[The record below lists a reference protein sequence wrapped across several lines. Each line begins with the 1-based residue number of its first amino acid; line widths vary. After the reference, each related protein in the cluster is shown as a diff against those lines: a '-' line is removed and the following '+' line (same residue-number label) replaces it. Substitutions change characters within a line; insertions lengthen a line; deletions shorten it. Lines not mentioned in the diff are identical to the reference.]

1 MIKLNRCAVVCI
13 LSLALLGAVGVASA
27 SNAYAEN
34 KKPIEWKLLSSWGP
48 DFKAVRYLLIPWI
61 EAVNKKL
68 KGKLVVTWVG
78 PETVP
83 PFQQLKPLRDGVFD
97 VLFTHTAYHAGEMGF
112 GMGLDFTPSSPAQKR
127 KAGALKVMDEAYRKR
142 QNVHYL
148 GALQDGTGYHVMLR
162 EKCVSK
168 ADFSGYKIRTMP
180 FHDPL
185 IRGLGG
191 ATVRI
196 PGGEVYSAL
205 DKGVVDGAAWPAV
218 GALDYK
224 WYEVA
229 GYQVR
234 PRFGETVFSLLVNL
248 DSWNKLPKR
257 YQEEIT
263 EITKEIED
271 SSRKKMISLWAEEEK
286 ELVKRGMKL
295 CVLPKDE
302 AKKYLNTFYVES
314 WKFVIGL
321 DPEYGPKLKKAL
333 DKVK

>member
-1 MIKLNRCAVVCI
+1 MKKFSRLAI
-13 LSLALLGAVGVASA
+13 LLMLTMLCCGLPLKGLVTHAAADTA
-27 SNAYAEN
+27 
-34 KKPIEWKLLSSWGP
+34 KPIEWKVLSSWGP

-61 EAVNKKL
+61 NAVNQEL
-68 KGKLVVTWVG
+68 KGKMVLTWVG

-83 PFQQLKPLRDGVFD
+83 PFEQLQPLRDGVFD

-112 GMGLDFTPSSPAQKR
+112 GMGLDFTPSTAAQKR
-127 KAGALKVMDEAYRKR
+127 EAGALKVMDEAYMKR

-162 EKCVSK
+162 DKCVAK
-168 ADFSGYKIRTMP
+168 ADFSGLKIRTMP

-185 IRGLGG
+185 IRTLGG

-229 GYQVR
+229 KYQVR
-234 PRFGETVFSLLVNL
+234 PRFGDTVFSLLVNL
-248 DSWNKLPKR
+248 DAWKKLPKS
-257 YQEEIT
+257 YQDAIT
-263 EITKEIED
+263 AITKKIEK
-271 SSRKKMISLWAEEEK
+271 SGREKMMAMWDQEEK

-295 CVLPKDE
+295 CVLPKGED
-302 AKKYLNTFYVES
+302 KKYLDTFYTES
-314 WKFVIGL
+314 WKFVIKL
-321 DPEYGPKLKKAL
+321 DPEYGPKLKTAL